1 MPLSSGAKVGPYEI
15 LTPLGAGGMGEVWK
29 ARDTRLNRIVA
40 INRGDTFRAVSTAR
54 YAGTVS
60 ALHAFQKKSKNR
72 GARSYVEIVVKP
84 HLDSTS
90 PACLL
95 SLAVQMECSG

>member
-29 ARDTRLNRIVA
+29 ARDMRLNRIVA
-40 INRGDTFRAVSTAR
+40 INRGDAFRAVSTAR

-60 ALHAFQKKSKNR
+60 VLHAFQKKSKNR
-72 GARSYVEIVVKP
+72 GARSGCRDCCEAAP
-84 HLDSTS
+84 GQHQPCMS
-90 PACLL
+90 PEFGRANG
-95 SLAVQMECSG
+95 V